1 MREMRLDK
9 LMKLREVNPMNTLKQ
24 ISRCYSELCELFLVN
39 LSVFKFRF
47 IHVRPSS
54 WMVFC
59 IEEFVKHFQQ
69 VFRLK
74 NKIRRKTGSTS
85 GFPSLLNQIDALTS
99 LGHCMH
105 FDLNSKLGCCE
116 INTGLNFEI

>member
-47 IHVRPSS
+47 VHVRPSS

-74 NKIRRKTGSTS
+74 SKIRRKAGSTS

-99 LGHCMH
+99 
-105 FDLNSKLGCCE
+105 DASKSDMKAMKAFGFTLLFWKYLE
-116 INTGLNFEI
+116 M